1 MKNETKNDDP
11 WRSWYNSN
19 DPENVPV
26 PDL

>member
-1 MKNETKNDDP
+1 MKNETKSDDP
-11 WRSWYNSN
+11 WRSWFNAN